1 MNLACTYGFLAIS
14 ATLNCMCPER
24 VMYVP
29 GWHRCQRGA
38 DEAFR
43 AVQTA
48 FPGALVSTYDWD
60 GNCRW
65 KNARTNADAEAA
77 KLAAEL
83 MSMPDDK
90 LGQLTLVGHS
100 LGARIV
106 IRALARIAK
115 DGKRVKRAVVLAA
128 AIPDNDPDIAAFT
141 VASRE
146 EVAIVCN
153 PKDVMLKWGYRPFGG
168 EKAQALGLNGPAT
181 RPANCRVILVSPET
195 TRLTPLTALW
205 AKIGWFRM
213 IAAHYAPFY
222 LEQLKRS
229 NDCLSWKTDY

>member
-1 MNLACTYGFLAIS
+1 MNLACILALTS
-14 ATLNCMCPER
+14 VASFACPER
-24 VMYVP
+24 VVYVP
-29 GWHRCQRGA
+29 GWHRCHRGA

-48 FPGALVSTYDWD
+48 FPGTLVSTYDWG

-65 KNARTNADAEAA
+65 KKARTNADTEAA
-77 KLAAEL
+77 KLASEL
-83 MSMPDDK
+83 MSMPEDK
-90 LGQLTLVGHS
+90 LSQLTLVGHS

-106 IRALARIAK
+106 VRALAKLAAE
-115 DGKRVKRAVVLAA
+115 GKKVKTAVILAA
-128 AIPDNDPDIAAFT
+128 AMPSNDPDVLNFTAAT
-141 VASRE
+141 IEQAT
-146 EVAIVCN
+146 IVCN
-153 PKDVMLKWGYRPFGG
+153 PKDTMLKYGYRPFGG

-181 RPANCRVILVSPET
+181 KPDNCRVILVSPET

-229 NDCLSWKTDY
+229 RP

>member
-1 MNLACTYGFLAIS
+1 MNLACTYGFFAIA
-14 ATLNCMCPER
+14 ATLNCMCLER

-29 GWHRCQRGA
+29 GWHRCHRGA

-48 FPGALVSTYDWD
+48 FLGTVVSTYDWD

-65 KNARTNADAEAA
+65 KNARTNADAAAA
-77 KLAAEL
+77 KLADEL
-83 MSMPDDK
+83 RSMPEEK

-106 IRALARIAK
+106 IRALAKIAK

-141 VASRE
+141 AASRE
-146 EVAIVCN
+146 EAAIVCN
-153 PKDVMLKWGYRPFGG
+153 PKDVMLKLGYNLFGG
-168 EKAQALGLNGPAT
+168 EKAKALGLKGPAAK
-181 RPANCRVILVSPET
+181 PANCRVIAVLPET
-195 TRLTPLTALW
+195 TRQTPLTVLW
-205 AKIGWFRM
+205 ARINLFRT

-222 LEQLKRS
+222 LEQLKR
-229 NDCLSWKTDY
+229 NKQ

>member
-1 MNLACTYGFLAIS
+1 MNLACTYGFFAIA
-14 ATLNCMCPER
+14 ATLNCMCLER

-29 GWHRCQRGA
+29 GWHRCHRGA

-48 FPGALVSTYDWD
+48 FLGTVVSTYDWD

-77 KLAAEL
+77 KLADEL
-83 MSMPDDK
+83 MSMPEEK
-90 LGQLTLVGHS
+90 LNQLTLVGHS

-106 IRALARIAK
+106 IRALAKIAK
-115 DGKRVKRAVVLAA
+115 DGKRVKRAVILAA
-128 AIPDNDPDIAAFT
+128 AIPNNDPDIAAFT
-141 VASRE
+141 AASRE

-153 PKDVMLKWGYRPFGG
+153 PKDVLLKWGYRPFGG
-168 EKAQALGLNGPAT
+168 EKARALGLNGPAIKT
-181 RPANCRVILVSPET
+181 VNCRVITVLPET
-195 TRLTPLTALW
+195 TRQTPLTAFW
-205 AKIGWFRM
+205 AKINLFRT

-229 NDCLSWKTDY
+229 KQ

>member
-1 MNLACTYGFLAIS
+1 MVAMMSFVLVG
-14 ATLNCMCPER
+14 MPQER
-24 VMYVP
+24 VIYVP

-38 DEAFR
+38 DEAFC

-48 FPGALVSTYDWD
+48 FPGTIVSTYDWD

-106 IRALARIAK
+106 IRALAKIAK
-115 DGKRVKRAVVLAA
+115 DGKRVKRAVILAA

-141 VASRE
+141 AASRE

-181 RPANCRVILVSPET
+181 RPANCRVITVLPET
-195 TRLTPLTALW
+195 TRQTPLAALW

-229 NDCLSWKTDY
+229 KQ

>member
-1 MNLACTYGFLAIS
+1 MNLACILALTS
-14 ATLNCMCPER
+14 VASFACPER
-24 VMYVP
+24 VVYVP
-29 GWHRCQRGA
+29 GWHRCHRGA

-48 FPGALVSTYDWD
+48 FPGAAVTTYDWD

-65 KNARTNADAEAA
+65 KKAKTNADAEAA

-83 MSMPDDK
+83 MSMPEDK
-90 LGQLTLVGHS
+90 LSQLTLVGHS

-106 IRALARIAK
+106 VRALAKLAVE
-115 DGKRVKRAVVLAA
+115 GKKVKTAVILAA
-128 AIPDNDPDIAAFT
+128 AMPSNDPDILNFT
-141 VASRE
+141 VATIE
-146 EVAIVCN
+146 PVTIVCN
-153 PKDVMLKWGYRPFGG
+153 PKDTMLKYGYCPFGG
-168 EKAQALGLNGPAT
+168 EKAQALGLNGPAAK
-181 RPANCRVILVSPET
+181 PDNCRVILVSQET

-229 NDCLSWKTDY
+229 RL